1 MQLKEGILL
10 ILLGGGYVGPLHK
23 RIGFPKDLG
32 AELLNP
38 TNMCKDPCKS
48 MEIFLC

>member
-1 MQLKEGILL
+1 MHLKEGILL
-10 ILLGGGYVGPLHK
+10 PPRGGVYVGPLHK

-38 TNMCKDPCKS
+38 TNMCQDPCKS